1 MEEFETG
8 ARCERRFDV
17 VRALADDPLLDEVLS
32 GNSMLLL
39 LLSSS
44 RVMTDASLVVSVSF
58 GLVELRFADFF
69 LGEESLSSAGVSSS
83 SLELSAFARR
93 KRNASH
99 ERSLFNQVTYTSLQY
114 EI

>member
-1 MEEFETG
+1 MEEFEIG

-17 VRALADDPLLDEVLS
+17 ARALTGDPLLDEVLS
-32 GNSMLLL
+32 ENSIVLL

-44 RVMTDASLVVSVSF
+44 RVMTEASLVVSVNF

-69 LGEESLSSAGVSSS
+69 LGEESSSSAGDSAS

-93 KRNASH
+93 KRNAVH
-99 ERSLFNQVTYTSLQY
+99 GRSLFNQVTYTSLQY